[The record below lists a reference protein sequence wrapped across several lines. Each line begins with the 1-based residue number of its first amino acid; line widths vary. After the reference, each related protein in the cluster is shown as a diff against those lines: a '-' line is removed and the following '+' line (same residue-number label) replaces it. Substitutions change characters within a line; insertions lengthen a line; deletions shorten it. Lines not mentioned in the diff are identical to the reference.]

1 MNTRLDEQL
10 GRYGEYLDTLLVE
23 VEPEQAISRSMI
35 GSHPPSP
42 DIGTTPTWRRG
53 LTAAVATAALIL
65 VIVGA
70 IILFARPVG
79 TGQPAPP
86 ATEPPVVVTTSPET
100 SAPEVAVN
108 SSANTVQDLALT
120 PDGYLWAATQ
130 GGVVRWDLAT
140 RTPVVFTESDGLP
153 VRSVS
158 AIGAAP
164 DGSIW
169 VAGRDWVAH
178 YEHQA
183 EEWTAYTSS
192 EVPLLG
198 EELGDLAVSPDGA
211 VWVAVGNDGL
221 LHYDDGWAEV
231 TAPPGMQT
239 WPWTASLAV
248 APNGTVWAALQLS
261 EGVVAYDGAT
271 WSRYTQ
277 ADGLPG
283 PLSNLAVAPDGTV
296 WVGGEAIHGDPEGD
310 VLAGGL
316 AHFDGASWT
325 SYSVD
330 DGLLSN
336 EANVVAGP
344 DGTVWAI
351 HPELSAEIAEALG
364 VPPQPAGLSRF
375 DGITWTTYPDVAAD
389 GGGAVVS
396 VDGTLWMGSS
406 QGVIGFDG
414 SGITQLHVTID
425 SNPSAVRYP
434 AIALTPGPN
443 LDPVRLSTVIG
454 DLEFTTLQFPSGH
467 EFYGDVVS
475 TRFGPV
481 AIDHGDGALR
491 WSTDGVAWEGIPP
504 GIDPA
509 GLTTAGDDVIVF
521 GDDGV
526 VRYSWDGSG
535 WNETARLELSDV
547 NQVVF
552 GPQGAVAVSDPT
564 LMYSTDG
571 VNFAEANQVPNQQD
585 LPLAEVAPAAGY
597 DPEGGTSMAGG
608 CTGGFGF
615 KGVGAGDIGP
625 VLATDAGFV
634 AITAAH
640 PEDWNASPICEP
652 LLWFSADGDDWELVA
667 DESPFGDDTFIQ
679 PRIAQRNG
687 RFVAV
692 GGRAET
698 GAVWVSDD
706 GLTWDRATVD
716 LTLAG
721 TIAAGEMGWI
731 LTGLADAS
739 EPLFQHMWFSVDGHT
754 WEGPHERPAGL
765 RSGWVPAQLAVGNN
779 IVFGVG
785 GRDFVPVVA
794 RLQD

>member
-1 MNTRLDEQL
+1 MTTRLDEQL

-23 VEPEQAISRSMI
+23 VEPEQAINRSMV
-35 GSHPPSP
+35 GSHQPSP
-42 DIGTTPTWRRG
+42 DTGTTPNWRRG
-53 LTAAVATAALIL
+53 LTAAAATAAVIL

-86 ATEPPVVVTTSPET
+86 ATEPPVVVTTAPET
-100 SAPEVAVN
+100 SAPEVTAAGRINEVE
-108 SSANTVQDLALT
+108 DLALAT
-120 PDGYLWAATQ
+120 DGYLWAATR

-140 RTPVVFTESDGLP
+140 RTPLVFTESDGLP

-158 AIGAAP
+158 AIAAAP

-169 VAGRDWVAH
+169 VAGRDWIAH
-178 YEHQA
+178 NEHQA
-183 EEWTAYTSS
+183 EEWTVYTSS

-198 EELGDLAVSPDGA
+198 EDLGDLAVGPDGA
-211 VWVAVGNDGL
+211 VWVAVGREGL
-221 LHYDDGWAEV
+221 LHYDGSWSEV
-231 TAPPGMQT
+231 TTPPELRT
-239 WPWTASLAV
+239 FPWTASLGV
-248 APNGTVWAALQLS
+248 APNGTVWAALHLS

-271 WSRYTQ
+271 WRRYTQ

-283 PLSNLAVAPDGTV
+283 PLSNLAVASDGTV
-296 WVGGEAIHGDPEGD
+296 WVGGEGIYGDPEGD

-316 AHFDGASWT
+316 AHFDGTSWT

-336 EANVVAGP
+336 EADVVAGP
-344 DGTVWAI
+344 DGTVWAL
-351 HPELSAEIAEALG
+351 HPELSAETAEELG
-364 VPPQPAGLSRF
+364 VASLPAGISRF

-396 VDGTLWMGSS
+396 ADGTLWMGSS

-414 SGITQLHVTID
+414 IGTTHLHVSID

-434 AIALTPGPN
+434 PVSLPRDLGS
-443 LDPVRLSTVIG
+443 DPIRLSTVIG
-454 DLEFTTLQFPSGH
+454 DLEFTTLQFPPGH
-467 EFYGDVVS
+467 EFYGDMVS
-475 TRFGPV
+475 TRYGPV
-481 AIDHGDGALR
+481 AIDHGDGSLR
-491 WSTDGVAWEGIPP
+491 WSTDGVTWEGMPP

-521 GDDGV
+521 GDDGA
-526 VRYSWDGSG
+526 VRYSWDGSS
-535 WNETARLELSDV
+535 WTEVARLELSDV

-564 LMYSTDG
+564 VMYSTDG
-571 VNFAEANQVPNQQD
+571 VHFAQAEQFPNQQD
-585 LPLAEVAPAAGY
+585 LPLAGVAPAAGY
-597 DPEGGTSMAGG
+597 DPQGGTAMAGG
-608 CTGGFGF
+608 CTGGFGS
-615 KGVGAGDIGP
+615 KGVGPGSIGP

-652 LLWFSADGDDWELVA
+652 LVWFSADGGDWELVA
-667 DESPFGDDTFIQ
+667 NESPFGDDTFIQ
-679 PRIAQRNG
+679 PRIAQRDG
-687 RFVAV
+687 QFVAV

-706 GLTWDRATVD
+706 GLTWNRATVD
-716 LTLAG
+716 LALAG
-721 TIAAGEMGWI
+721 TITAGEMGWI
-731 LTGLADAS
+731 LTGLADTS
-739 EPLFQHMWFSVDGHT
+739 EPLSQHMWFSVDGHT
-754 WEGPHERPAGL
+754 WDGPHERPEGL
-765 RSGWVPAQLAVGNN
+765 RAGWVPTQLAVGSD

-794 RLQD
+794 RLQN